1 MVVYQRL
8 RGETLEAQIN
18 ALMRKQK
25 GLKGGSVDLRCFQI
39 VVGENFSLEFQTESK
54 WMRFGID
61 E

>member
-25 GLKGGSVDLRCFQI
+25 GLEGGSVDLRCFQI
-39 VVGENFSLEFQTESK
+39 VVGEIFLLEFQTDAF
-54 WMRFGID
+54 WYR
-61 E
+61 